1 MKRTYHGS
9 CHCKAITFEVD
20 IDLDKGTGKCNCTF
34 CWKQRM
40 WNAGQLAPSDF
51 RLLTGED
58 VLADYSKSGEWGEGH
73 HRFCAKCGIATHGH
87 GRIEQLGGSPYV
99 SVHLA
104 ALDDLPVDDL
114 VSAPVHYM
122 DGHHNNWQNPPQETR
137 HL

>member
-9 CHCKAITFEVD
+9 CHCGAVTFEAD
-20 IDLDKGTGKCNCTF
+20 IDLDQGTAKCNCTF

-40 WNAGQLAPSDF
+40 WNAGHLRPGDF
-51 RLLTGED
+51 RLLTGQD
-58 VLADYSKSGEWGEGH
+58 ALADYGKSGDWGETH
-73 HRFCAKCGIATHGH
+73 HRFCSRCGIATHGH
-87 GRIEQLGGSPYV
+87 GRIEAMGGDYV

-114 VSAPVHYM
+114 VAAPVRYM
-122 DGHHNNWQNPPQETR
+122 DGLHDDWQNTPNQTR